1 MTTLRDIANN
11 MKKKMMTN
19 PLVMNQMV
27 KSAEKIVENELPLPL
42 SLLKEKQNLDKK
54 YYNYYILLVEQMVL
68 SQIIENYITTYL
80 FAYDMD
86 DFDIEY
92 ALKKLKEKIELEN
105 IVCDEF
111 VVNEI
116 FPKIKD
122 L

>member
-11 MKKKMMTN
+11 VKKKMMKN
-19 PLVMNQMV
+19 PLIMGQLV

-42 SLLKEKQNLDKK
+42 NLLKEKNNVDKQH
-54 YYNYYILLVEQMVL
+54 YNYYILLVEQMVL
-68 SQIIENYITTYL
+68 SQIIEKYITTYL

-86 DFDIEY
+86 DFDIKY

-111 VVNEI
+111 VVNEV
-116 FPKIKD
+116 FPKID
-122 L
+122 SL